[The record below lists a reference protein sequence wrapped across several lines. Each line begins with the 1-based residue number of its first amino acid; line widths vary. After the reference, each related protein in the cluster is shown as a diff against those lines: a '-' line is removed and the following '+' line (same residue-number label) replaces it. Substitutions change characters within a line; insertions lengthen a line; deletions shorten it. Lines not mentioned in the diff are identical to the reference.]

1 MSGEEDESAEL
12 LVAKAGDPDHTRIA
26 EMCEY
31 LREASAMLLNDD
43 PDRLK
48 AHSLMMTAACTFSG
62 IIFGS
67 LLSAGI
73 AREQDKKRAAE
84 MAASNFR
91 TGIDIGKRRAAR
103 ILTEQCEGS
112 A

>member
-1 MSGEEDESAEL
+1 MSGEQEEPIEL
-12 LVAKAGDPDHTRIA
+12 LIARPGDADHVRIA

-31 LREASAMLLNDD
+31 LREASAMLLDAD

-62 IIFGS
+62 IIFGT

-73 AREQDKKRAAE
+73 AREQDKKRAAD
-84 MAASNFR
+84 MAATNFR

-112 A
+112 V